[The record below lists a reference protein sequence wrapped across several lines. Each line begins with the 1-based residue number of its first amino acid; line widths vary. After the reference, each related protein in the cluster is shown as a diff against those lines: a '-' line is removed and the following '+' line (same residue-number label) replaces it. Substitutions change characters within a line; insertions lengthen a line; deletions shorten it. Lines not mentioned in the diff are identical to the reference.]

1 MRPSGTDELSLDM
14 RSLLHCSLREALAH
28 RRGVAH
34 VEEAVYDHDVR
45 NPVDNVPTKKKKHT
59 RRGLSDEWR
68 LWRHTV
74 EMYGVTVC

>member
-14 RSLLHCSLREALAH
+14 RSLLHCLREALAH

-45 NPVDNVPTKKKKHT
+45 NPFDNVPTKKNKHT
-59 RRGLSDEWR
+59 HAEVCQSSGD
-68 LWRHTV
+68 
-74 EMYGVTVC
+74 YGGTL